1 MRLKKLIASELNIT
15 TIDIVDNTYV
25 LLEAEQWIES
35 ALYAEQFY
43 FAFRIDYIRF
53 RKYLKYL
60 ADNFWESLDENNR
73 HICIDNYVKPV
84 VLSWE
89 ATGYTDV
96 ELEIYWVRMVELE
109 KQCRIERANKCIQK
123 ITWLFTQIESLT
135 AYKEIFQILEDW
147 KQCEYPQLYC
157 FVNSLNITAIFTTE
171 QIAALGVSWDY
182 TSTGFASKSYYTLDR
197 LNLVNE
203 ILFND

>member
-96 ELEIYWVRMVELE
+96 ELFAYWVRMVDLE
-109 KQCRIERANKCIQK
+109 KQCRIERANDCIAK
-123 ITWLFTQIESLT
+123 LTWGFTGAQSMQ
-135 AYKEIFQILEDW
+135 AYNDVFQIIEDW
-147 KQCEYPQLYC
+147 KQCEKARLY
-157 FVNSLNITAIFTTE
+157 FWVNSSAGTILEETF
-171 QIAALGVSWDY
+171 DY
-182 TSTGFASKSYYTLDR
+182 TENGFASKSYYTESR
-197 LNLVNE
+197 MNLVNE
-203 ILFND
+203 LIFND